1 MKVGIMNDLDFQLQD
16 RIIFIQE
23 LAKQYDLSK
32 AYISFS
38 GGKDSVVL
46 SYLFDLAL
54 PNNTIERVYFNTG
67 IEYNLMIQFV
77 KDLAKTD
84 NRIKIINSGK
94 NVRQTLEKVG
104 YPFKSKEHSTKLNMY
119 QNGSKANSVSKYL
132 NNESFGCPKALK
144 EQFTQ
149 DYNLKISSS
158 CCKEFKKDIAKKYQ
172 KENNKSIKILAMRR
186 EEKGQRAK
194 LKCISKTKT
203 ITNINPLAP
212 ITEELE
218 EYIIKKY
225 NIKLCP
231 LYYEPYNFKRTGCKG
246 CPYNLNLK
254 EDLETMRK
262 LLPNEYKQC
271 YYIWG
276 KVYNEYKRLNYRL
289 DKYEKLNL
297 F

>member
-1 MKVGIMNDLDFQLQD
+1 MQELEFQLQE

-38 GGKDSVVL
+38 GGKDSVIL
-46 SYLFDLAL
+46 SKLFDIAL

-67 IEYNLMIQFV
+67 IEYNLMIKYV
-77 KDLAKTD
+77 KELASKDT
-84 NRIKIINSGK
+84 RINIINSNK
-94 NVRQTLEKVG
+94 NVKATLEKVG

-119 QNGSKANSVSKYL
+119 QNGSKAKSLIKYL
-132 NNESFGCPKALK
+132 GDSSFACPSALK
-144 EQFTQ
+144 CQFTKE
-149 DYNLKISSS
+149 YNLKVSPY

-186 EEKGQRAK
+186 EEKGLRTK
-194 LKCISKTKT
+194 LKCISQNKD
-203 ITNINPLAP
+203 ITTINPLAP

-218 EYIIKKY
+218 EYIIQKY
-225 NIKLCP
+225 SIKLCD

-246 CPYNLNLK
+246 CPYNLRLQ

-271 YYIWG
+271 WFIWG
-276 KVYNEYKRLNYRL
+276 KVYKEYQRLNYRL
-289 DKYEKLNL
+289 DKIEKMKL

>member
-1 MKVGIMNDLDFQLQD
+1 MQELEFQLQE

-23 LAKQYDLSK
+23 LTKQYDLSK

-38 GGKDSVVL
+38 GGKDSVIL
-46 SYLFDLAL
+46 SKLFDIAL

-67 IEYNLMIQFV
+67 IEYNLMIKYV
-77 KDLAKTD
+77 KELASKDT
-84 NRIKIINSGK
+84 RINIINSSK
-94 NVRQTLEKVG
+94 NVKATLEKVG

-119 QNGSKANSVSKYL
+119 QNGSKAKSLIKYL
-132 NNESFGCPKALK
+132 SDSSFACPSVLK
-144 EQFTQ
+144 CQFTKE
-149 DYNLKISSS
+149 YNLKVSPY

-194 LKCISKTKT
+194 LKCISKNKDIT
-203 ITNINPLAP
+203 IINPLAP

-218 EYIIKKY
+218 EYIIQKY
-225 NIKLCP
+225 SIKLCD

-246 CPYNLNLK
+246 CPYNLRLQ
-254 EDLETMRK
+254 EDLETIRK

-271 YYIWG
+271 WFIWG
-276 KVYNEYKRLNYRL
+276 RVYKEYQRLNYRL
-289 DKYEKLNL
+289 DKIEKMKL

>member
-1 MKVGIMNDLDFQLQD
+1 MQELEFQLQE

-46 SYLFDLAL
+46 SKLFDIAL

-67 IEYNLMIQFV
+67 IEYNLMIKYV
-77 KDLAKTD
+77 KELASKDT
-84 NRIKIINSGK
+84 RINIINSNK
-94 NVRQTLEKVG
+94 NVKATLEKVG

-119 QNGSKANSVSKYL
+119 QNGSKAKSLIKYL
-132 NNESFGCPKALK
+132 GDSSFACPSALK
-144 EQFTQ
+144 CQFTKE
-149 DYNLKISSS
+149 YNLKVSPY

-194 LKCISKTKT
+194 LKCISQNKDIT
-203 ITNINPLAP
+203 IINPLAP

-218 EYIIKKY
+218 EYIIQKY
-225 NIKLCP
+225 SIKLCD

-246 CPYNLNLK
+246 CPYNLRLQ

-271 YYIWG
+271 WFIWG
-276 KVYNEYKRLNYRL
+276 RVYKEYQRLNYRL
-289 DKYEKLNL
+289 DRIEKMKL

>member
-1 MKVGIMNDLDFQLQD
+1 MQELEFQLQE

-23 LAKQYDLSK
+23 LAKQYDLSN

-38 GGKDSVVL
+38 GGKDSVIL
-46 SYLFDLAL
+46 SKLFDIAL
-54 PNNTIERVYFNTG
+54 PNNTIEKIYFNTG
-67 IEYNLMIQFV
+67 IEYNLMIKYV
-77 KDLAKTD
+77 KDLASKD

-94 NVRQTLEKVG
+94 NVKATLEKVG

-119 QNGSKANSVSKYL
+119 QNGSNAKSLIKYL
-132 NNESFGCPKALK
+132 GNSSYACPSALK
-144 EQFTQ
+144 CQFTKEY
-149 DYNLKISSS
+149 DLKISPY

-172 KENNKSIKILAMRR
+172 KENNKTIKILAMRR
-186 EEKGQRAK
+186 EEKGQRTK
-194 LKCISKTKT
+194 LKCISQNKDIT
-203 ITNINPLAP
+203 IINPLTP

-218 EYIIKKY
+218 EYIIQKY
-225 NIKLCP
+225 NIKLCD

-246 CPYNLNLK
+246 CPYNLRLK

-271 YYIWG
+271 WYIWG
-276 KVYNEYKRLNYRL
+276 KVYKEYQRLNYRL
-289 DKYEKLNL
+289 DRIEKIKL